1 MALLEGKVAVITGAG
16 GALGRAYALLLAQEG
31 ASIVVNDYSAEAAEK
46 TVAEIKAAGGK
57 AVAVACDV
65 GTVENGEKICKAA
78 LDAFGAVHILV
89 NNAGILRDKA
99 FHNMEESQWDAVM
112 GVHLKGAFAVTKPI
126 FSWMRAN
133 KQGGVIV
140 NTTSTAA
147 LFGNFGQTNYGAAKG
162 GIWTFTKT
170 LAVEGHKSGI
180 RAWSIAPA
188 AVSALTGVVGMDE
201 KTQAALKPEY
211 VAQALLYMVSPL
223 SGSKT
228 GKCLYVSGPKIMEL
242 KLEAGQ
248 GVRAAGLTAQ
258 QLAEQESKIFR
269 DSPELTFDDLNEP
282 SA

>member
-1 MALLEGKVAVITGAG
+1 MAKTALLDGKVAVITGAG
-16 GALGRAYALLLAQEG
+16 GALGRAYALLLAGEG
-31 ASIVVNDYSAEAAEK
+31 ASIVVNDYSAEAAAK
-46 TVAEIKAAGGK
+46 TVDEIVAAGGK

-65 GTVENGEKICKAA
+65 GSVENGEKICQAA
-78 LDAFGAVHILV
+78 LDAFGGVHILV

-99 FHNMEESQWDAVM
+99 LHNMDEGLWDAVLN
-112 GVHLKGAFAVTKPI
+112 VHLKGTFAVTKPI

-170 LAVEGHKSGI
+170 LAVEGQRFGI

-201 KTQAALKPEY
+201 QTQADLKPEY
-211 VAQALLYMVSPL
+211 VAPAVLYMVSGL
-223 SGSKT
+223 SGDKT
-228 GKCLYVSGPKIMEL
+228 GKCLFVGGQKIMEL
-242 KLEAGQ
+242 KLEAG
-248 GVRAAGLTAQ
+248 GGIRGAGLSAQ
-258 QLAEQESKIFR
+258 QIADNEARIFR
-269 DSPELTFDDLNEP
+269 DSAELTFADL
-282 SA
+282 S

>member
-16 GALGRAYALLLAQEG
+16 GALGRAYALLLASEG
-31 ASIVVNDYSAEAAEK
+31 ASIVVNDYSADAAQK
-46 TVAEIKAAGGK
+46 TVDEIIAAGGK

-65 GTVENGEKICKAA
+65 GSVASGEKICQAA

-89 NNAGILRDKA
+89 NNAGVLRDKA
-99 FHNMEESQWDAVM
+99 FHNMDESLWDSVLQ
-112 GVHLKGAFAVTKPI
+112 VHLKGAYAVTKPI

-147 LFGNFGQTNYGAAKG
+147 LFGNFGQANYGAAKG

-170 LAVEGHKSGI
+170 LAVEGARFGI
-180 RAWSIAPA
+180 RSWSIAPA

-201 KTQAALKPEY
+201 QTQADLKPEY
-211 VAQALLYMVSPL
+211 VAPALLYMVSSL
-223 SGSKT
+223 SGDKT
-228 GKCLYVSGPKIMEL
+228 GKCLFVGGQKIMEL

-248 GVRAAGLTAQ
+248 GIRGAGLSAQ
-258 QLAEQESKIFR
+258 DIAANEARIFR
-269 DSPELTFDDLNEP
+269 DAPELSFADL
-282 SA
+282 SRVG